1 MKKSQSLVRVIAM
14 LLLVGL
20 LTSVVAAESF
30 AQTADRQPGAEGRAA
45 PPELFGGM
53 TFQGGYLKYSYKVS
67 REGVDEYSLST
78 TEIIPETDGNYRVE
92 NSSTVIVPES
102 SVSIALFGINLNGL
116 GFRIPSE
123 TGGTVDLSPL
133 EAVADEVLV
142 ANKEYILPDGGF
154 LVAGDEGTIA
164 GLDVIY
170 ATYTHADFTNVQIQL
185 AMPSDVE
192 IRNLLPIFPY
202 IELEYTSDELS
213 EEGAVEDYRRMRSF
227 SQIELIEFIYEP

>member
-14 LLLVGL
+14 LLMVGL
-20 LTSVVAAESF
+20 LTSVVVAESF
-30 AQTADRQPGAEGRAA
+30 AQTADRQPGAEGRGA

-78 TEIIPETDGNYRVE
+78 TEIIPEADGTYRVE

-185 AMPSDVE
+185 AMPVDVA

-202 IELEYTSDELS
+202 IELEYSSDQLP
-213 EEGAVEDYRRMRSF
+213 EEGAADDYRKMRSF